1 MKGCVRGYGNYEE
14 LTSSGVDPT
23 ELFDDVLY
31 YEKLPDLVQP
41 KQSDIVLEN
50 TEKGTRSSD
59 NLHILS
65 MQRRLRSTYFETN
78 NDFIFDLEFDRS
90 SKQVS
95 LYTTPSLFSLV
106 TTYDRDNKKVTT
118 PLICNIV

>member
-41 KQSDIVLEN
+41 KQPDIALEN
-50 TEKGTRSSD
+50 TEKGIRSSD

-78 NDFIFDLEFDRS
+78 HDFIFDLEFDRS

-95 LYTTPSLFSLV
+95 LYSTPSLFSLV
-106 TTYDRDNKKVTT
+106 TTYDRENKKVITS
-118 PLICNIV
+118 LICNIV